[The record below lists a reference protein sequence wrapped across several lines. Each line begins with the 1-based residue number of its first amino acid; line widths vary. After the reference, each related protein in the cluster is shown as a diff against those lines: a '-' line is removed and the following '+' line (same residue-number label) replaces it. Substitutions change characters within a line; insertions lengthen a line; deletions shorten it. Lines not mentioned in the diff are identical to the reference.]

1 MKKKIILIAGI
12 ISCAAISFFNVSH
25 SWKSNSVNSDLFA
38 LVKIN
43 DASAECIYTSPEYRN
58 TGKCNYGYDIC
69 YYDLFHNECDPA
81 Y

>member
-43 DASAECIYTSPEYRN
+43 DASAECSLNWPNDRN
-58 TGKCNYGYDIC
+58 TGKCNEGYDIC
-69 YYDLFHNECDPA
+69 YFTGVHDECDPA